1 MALPF
6 CHQISLIWKQKNRGQ
21 GRAYSGLASHDP
33 GGKLK
38 TMNKTKTTLAII
50 ITFFSL
56 NSFAGLLYNYS
67 QLSLKDLDQMN
78 DLVTKKVN
86 ESKKAS
92 SGKTVPLKEALQAV
106 YSRPNDDDMIDKVVA
121 PLRSQLD
128 ELDAWEKT
136 VSQLTDEAISVLNHP
151 NAFSPVVQVTYEIF
165 LENLLAEMK
174 PYIATSNFE
183 KTLTTRIRDAKIEIS
198 KKAINERVARSM
210 KSTVSPS
217 EIAAQ
222 ILSAPVP
229 PPAASPAPETSTETP
244 ASGK

>member
-1 MALPF
+1 M
-6 CHQISLIWKQKNRGQ
+6 KN
-21 GRAYSGLASHDP
+21 
-33 GGKLK
+33 
-38 TMNKTKTTLAII
+38 TKTVLLAVFITL
-50 ITFFSL
+50 FSI

-78 DLVTKKVN
+78 DLVTNKVK

-106 YSRPNDDDMIDKVVA
+106 YSRPNEDDMIDKVVA

-136 VSQLTDEAISVLNHP
+136 VNQLTDEALSVLRHP

-174 PYIATSNFE
+174 PYISTNGFE

-198 KKAINERVARSM
+198 KKALNERAVRSM
-210 KSTVSPS
+210 KATVSPS

-222 ILSAPVP
+222 ILSAPA
-229 PPAASPAPETSTETP
+229 PATPSPTPETSTETP